1 MNKERISKMTEALA
15 HRGPDGR
22 GFWTNAER
30 SIGLGHRRLAIIDLS
45 EAAAQPMHFQHGGS
59 YAQPAD
65 SRYTITYNGEIY
77 NYLEIRELLIKK
89 SYRFRTNS
97 DTEVIL
103 AAYDCWKEACLPY
116 FDGMFSFAIWDNLEK
131 TLFAA
136 RDRFGEKPFFYHEEK
151 DCFVFASEMKGL
163 WAAGLEK
170 KADDKMILNYLALGY
185 VQNANNKEQTFFEQ
199 IYSLP
204 PAHYLKVGLS
214 SSRAQ
219 IHSYWELDKEKILDI
234 SAADAMEKYM
244 SLFRKSVHRRL
255 RSDVSVGTSLSGGLD
270 SSAIIA
276 TIQDV
281 DKQRKGLQ
289 SFSAVF
295 PGFEK
300 DESTFI
306 RSVVDKFQLQNQQV
320 TPTAE
325 GFIRDFQAL
334 SFHQEEPVTSSS
346 IYAQYKVFE
355 LARTHHVKVLMDG
368 QGADETLAGYH
379 KHIHWYLQ
387 QLVNRRKFRTATR
400 EKNIFRKKNIPFKWG
415 TQNYLAAYFPAHT
428 SIQLEK
434 NEYYKTVNQP
444 DINPDFILSLRGREW
459 EGIHK
464 PIITKLN
471 DILYFNTQKM
481 GLEELLRF
489 ADRNS
494 MAHGCEVRLPFL
506 NHELVEFLFCLPA
519 DFKIHDGWTKWLL
532 RKAMNKKL
540 PAEIVWRSDK
550 VGYEPP
556 QSQWMQQKTVQDYI
570 HEAKKKLVNNRILKH
585 TSLNKKVIP
594 LHAHDADNFDWR
606 YLSAAQII

>member
-1 MNKERISKMTEALA
+1 
-15 HRGPDGR
+15 
-22 GFWTNAER
+22 
-30 SIGLGHRRLAIIDLS
+30 
-45 EAAAQPMHFQHGGS
+45 
-59 YAQPAD
+59 
-65 SRYTITYNGEIY
+65 
-77 NYLEIRELLIKK
+77 
-89 SYRFRTNS
+89 
-97 DTEVIL
+97 
-103 AAYDCWKEACLPY
+103 
-116 FDGMFSFAIWDNLEK
+116 
-131 TLFAA
+131 
-136 RDRFGEKPFFYHEEK
+136 
-151 DCFVFASEMKGL
+151 
-163 WAAGLEK
+163 
-170 KADDKMILNYLALGY
+170 
-185 VQNANNKEQTFFEQ
+185 
-199 IYSLP
+199 
-204 PAHYLKVGLS
+204 
-214 SSRAQ
+214 
-219 IHSYWELDKEKILDI
+219 
-234 SAADAMEKYM
+234 
-244 SLFRKSVHRRL
+244 
-255 RSDVSVGTSLSGGLD
+255 
-270 SSAIIA
+270 
-276 TIQDV
+276 
-281 DKQRKGLQ
+281 
-289 SFSAVF
+289 
-295 PGFEK
+295 
-300 DESTFI
+300 
-306 RSVVDKFQLQNQQV
+306 
-320 TPTAE
+320 
-325 GFIRDFQAL
+325 
-334 SFHQEEPVTSSS
+334 
-346 IYAQYKVFE
+346 
-355 LARTHHVKVLMDG
+355 VKVLMDG

-379 KHIHWYLQ
+379 KYIHWYLQ